1 MRHSVRMALAVCM
14 LFDATGERVVRGL
27 WERLE
32 QQGIRSLLSHTHG
45 RHHPHVSYVV
55 LRSFDQEAVR
65 DAVEALPDSGPFTLS
80 FHGLVVF
87 PRGRV
92 CALPAVTSDFVRR
105 QEQVEQAARDT
116 GADVHKHYQRGEWVP
131 HLSLATRA
139 NGDALAIVA
148 KAVTDALPITL
159 NVNRAACIDSSTGQL
174 WPLSN
179 IP

>member
-1 MRHSVRMALAVCM
+1 MALAVCM

-92 CALPAVTSDFVRR
+92 CAVPALTSDVVRR

-116 GADVHKHYQRGEWVP
+116 GADVHKHYQRRAGSRREGGHRRAADHAERQPRSVHRQLHRP
-131 HLSLATRA
+131 ALATFQHPVRSIGCA
-139 NGDALAIVA
+139 GVRRL
-148 KAVTDALPITL
+148 
-159 NVNRAACIDSSTGQL
+159 R
-174 WPLSN
+174 
-179 IP
+179 